1 MWIPLTYEPELI
13 WTVRAPVMSTVSFCI
28 CTFLHSISN
37 LFLFSRRGEQQ
48 ASRLFGR
55 VCGMQNI
62 YQNLII
68 GRRVLIRN
76 SCSRVTAT
84 MGSKVPGTDNGNP
97 FSMKMKGTLN
107 LCTKD
112 SSSCRKTRVIRAAKG
127 WLWYFAK
134 TFVVSEAC
142 GKRSRRTWRKLGLQ
156 VDAALSPWRTSWR
169 KWSAKRYT
177 GTLGICVRKSLY
189 SRSICLTAAKASD
202 QSQPRNRQRGIPYRL
217 REKLWGRTFPWV
229 YR

>member
-1 MWIPLTYEPELI
+1 MILLTYEPELI
-13 WTVRAPVMSTVSFCI
+13 WTVRAPVLSTVSFCMLPLLLPHLQ
-28 CTFLHSISN
+28 TT
-37 LFLFSRRGEQQ
+37 FLFSRRREQQ

-55 VCGMQNI
+55 VRGMQNI

-84 MGSKVPGTDNGNP
+84 MESKVPGTDNGNP
-97 FSMKMKGTLN
+97 FSTNMKGTLD

-142 GKRSRRTWRKLGLQ
+142 GKRSRRAWRKLGWR
-156 VDAALSPWRTSWR
+156 VNAALSLWRTSWR
-169 KWSAKRYT
+169 KWSDTRYT

-202 QSQPRNRQRGIPYRL
+202 QSQPRKRQTMAPSL
-217 REKLWGRTFPWV
+217 HREILWGRS
-229 YR
+229 YGI